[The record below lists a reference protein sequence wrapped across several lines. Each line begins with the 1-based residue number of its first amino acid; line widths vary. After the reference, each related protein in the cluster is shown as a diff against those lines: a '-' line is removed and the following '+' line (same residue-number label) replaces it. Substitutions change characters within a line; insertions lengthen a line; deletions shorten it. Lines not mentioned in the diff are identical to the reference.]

1 MMENV
6 HFIGQFWRMRN
17 ASSWELHY
25 DSYPVRLHCC
35 CCSTWCSQTPSWS
48 RGCCPGPAGRSAGW
62 TGWRGPRCSSW
73 SRSQGTPGPRV
84 GDHLAETQ
92 RRECRTCSSSSVS
105 CKYEQIRQILSRIF
119 SRFSRIFSRFSR
131 IFSRFSRFY
140 RMMFRSLLIVAS
152 IMNAWD

>member
-35 CCSTWCSQTPSWS
+35 CYSTWCSQTPSWS

-92 RRECRTCSSSSVS
+92 RRECRTCSSSSDA
-105 CKYEQIRQILSRIF
+105 CKYEQIHIW
-119 SRFSRIFSRFSR
+119 
-131 IFSRFSRFY
+131 FY
-140 RMMFRSLLIVAS
+140 LEYFLDFLEHSLDFQEYFQNFREYSLDFQEYFLDFIE
-152 IMNAWD
+152 